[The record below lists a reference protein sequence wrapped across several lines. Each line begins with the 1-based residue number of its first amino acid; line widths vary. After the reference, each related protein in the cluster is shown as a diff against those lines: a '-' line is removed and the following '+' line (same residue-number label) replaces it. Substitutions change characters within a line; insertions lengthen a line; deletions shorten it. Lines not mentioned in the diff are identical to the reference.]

1 MRGLQRSLLS
11 PYYWP
16 LRCRSLGECVV
27 YRVSARRAS
36 DQENWRVLLVHYAGP
51 TAFVVVAVL
60 LAAALPL
67 AGRLEI
73 ASQQENWRV
82 LLAHYAG
89 PTAFVVVAVLLAAA
103 LPLAGRLEIASQ
115 QENWRVLLAHYAGP
129 TAFVVVAV
137 LLAAALP
144 LAGLFW
150 CCCYWCRSGRRRRTF
165 DRKYDAC
172 LKGLLAIVL
181 IGLLTLFLFGVVCA
195 FATEEQLDRS
205 ASEAPNAV
213 RSGIKDTKAYL
224 NATQAHVRWLLVNN
238 YAELERTLD
247 NLLTT
252 SEAPNAVRSGIK
264 DTKAYLNATQAHV
277 RWLLVNNY
285 AELERTLDN
294 LLTTSEAPNAVRSG
308 IKDTKAYLNAT
319 QAHVRW
325 LLVNNYAELERTLDN
340 LLTTSEAPNAV
351 RSGIKDTKAYLNA
364 TQAHVRWLLVNNYA
378 ELERTL
384 DNLLTTSEAP
394 NAVRSGIKDTKA
406 YLNATQ
412 AHVRWLLV
420 NNYAELERTLDNL
433 RTNSGTTVSRKLGE
447 FSHAVSVTTLYNMV
461 QQLDTVQADLKSVH
475 NITSML
481 RNNAELLNSGLRKV
495 KAQLLQTLAK
505 CEQPQ
510 CIRLQEKYKIG
521 QLDTEIQYSQ
531 MPDVSELLNNVTE
544 LLDSHIKAD
553 VEEGQQVFA
562 NIQAGIQR
570 SVDDHIPNVKEAL
583 AETGRKLKSM
593 ADRVTALSN
602 NASAK
607 IQEHSAGVADHV
619 QEYYEAYGPYRRH
632 AGRAAAA
639 SLLLI
644 TCVVAWGLVCGVC
657 GKRPD
662 VYGASDCCN
671 KGAGSRYLLCGMGV
685 MFIVGGVVSLVMA
698 VYFVVGV
705 SSQRFL
711 CDPLTN
717 PQGNRLFEELDRFV
731 DLENFMFNERRDPD
745 FNLSRVLTYCHRNQ
759 SLMQTLQLYRL
770 IDLESLKAQA
780 SQAVDRKAAALRPTF
795 PGHDRPVTILKPQ
808 AKLKLTRLAESG
820 LSDFDFDRILHA
832 LETNMTNL
840 SLDTLATQ
848 LDATANSLVD
858 RSGFVR
864 VSIELRDAAVMLTA
878 YHTNIVTPM
887 LEHTR
892 LLNVTATRLRDGL
905 RFNHSSLKEAIG
917 YLIHETSQAETFLN
931 RQGLDVIQTLIQ
943 DFAKV
948 VAQRLNEYLDMVT
961 HAAEHEVGCCAPM
974 SNAFNATRDA
984 ACKKILMPVN
994 GYWMALA
1001 WCVLLFVPFMVAAQ
1015 RLARLYRHVDP
1026 YPGPLVEAE
1035 YLYDAFAD
1043 RDNVPLANAYKAE
1056 KRAGREAR
1064 RGAGGAGGAGG
1075 AREEARG
1082 AALAAPLDAHHAR
1095 RYNDM
1100 APKHWEEGPP
1110 RYHGPTEYERP
1121 PPYYY
1126 PGPTDRQ

>member
-1 MRGLQRSLLS
+1 MSVRM
-11 PYYWP
+11 W
-16 LRCRSLGECVV
+16 
-27 YRVSARRAS
+27 
-36 DQENWRVLLVHYAGP
+36 
-51 TAFVVVAVL
+51 VL
-60 LAAALPL
+60 LALVAL
-67 AGRLEI
+67 AGAEKPAGESFLSDISRTLRSEMDNVLKMADVVYSRPDINTTYVASVEFDMRAMGPLYNHTGLVIDVIANKQAYPEGIVSVSDGHLDI
-73 ASQQENWRV
+73 ASPQENWRV

-89 PTAFVVVAVLLAAA
+89 PTAFVVVA
-103 LPLAGRLEIASQ
+103 I
-115 QENWRVLLAHYAGP
+115 
-129 TAFVVVAV
+129 

-195 FATEEQLDRS
+195 FATDEQLDRS

-238 YAELERTLD
+238 YAELEKTLD
-247 NLLTT
+247 NLL
-252 SEAPNAVRSGIK
+252 
-264 DTKAYLNATQAHV
+264 
-277 RWLLVNNY
+277 
-285 AELERTLDN
+285 
-294 LLTTSEAPNAVRSG
+294 
-308 IKDTKAYLNAT
+308 
-319 QAHVRW
+319 
-325 LLVNNYAELERTLDN
+325 
-340 LLTTSEAPNAV
+340 
-351 RSGIKDTKAYLNA
+351 
-364 TQAHVRWLLVNNYA
+364 
-378 ELERTL
+378 
-384 DNLLTTSEAP
+384 
-394 NAVRSGIKDTKA
+394 
-406 YLNATQ
+406 
-412 AHVRWLLV
+412 
-420 NNYAELERTLDNL
+420 
-433 RTNSGTTVSRKLGE
+433 TNSGTTVSRKLGE

-521 QLDTEIQYSQ
+521 QLDTEIQYSR
-531 MPDVSELLNNVTE
+531 MPDVSDLLNNVTE

-602 NASAK
+602 NASAR
-607 IQEHSAGVADHV
+607 IQEHSAGVADTV
-619 QEYYEAYGPYRRH
+619 QDYYDAYGPYRRH

-644 TCVVAWGLVCGVC
+644 TCLVAWGLVCGVC

-671 KGAGSRYLLCGMGV
+671 KGAGSRCLLCGMGV

-698 VYFVVGV
+698 IYFVVGV

-711 CDPLTN
+711 CDPLTY
-717 PQGNRLFEELDRFV
+717 PQGNRMFEEIDRFV

-770 IDLESLKAQA
+770 VDLESLKQQA
-780 SQAVDRKAAALRPTF
+780 SQAVDRRAAALRPTF
-795 PGHDRPVTILKPQ
+795 PGHERPVTILKPQ

-892 LLNVTATRLRDGL
+892 QLNVTATRLRDGL

-917 YLIHETSQAETFLN
+917 YLIHETTQAETFLN

-948 VAQRLNEYLDMVT
+948 VAQRLNEYLDMVIY
-961 HAAEHEVGCCAPM
+961 AAEHEVGYCAPM

-1001 WCVLLFVPFMVAAQ
+1001 WCVVLLVPLMVVAQ
-1015 RLARLYRHVDP
+1015 RLARLYKHVDP

-1056 KRAGREAR
+1056 KRAGRDAR
-1064 RGAGGAGGAGG
+1064 RGGGGGSGSGGA

-1082 AALAAPLDAHHAR
+1082 AALAAPLDAHAR

-1126 PGPTDRQ
+1126 PGPNDRQ

>member
-1 MRGLQRSLLS
+1 MSVRM
-11 PYYWP
+11 W
-16 LRCRSLGECVV
+16 
-27 YRVSARRAS
+27 
-36 DQENWRVLLVHYAGP
+36 
-51 TAFVVVAVL
+51 VL
-60 LAAALPL
+60 LALLAL
-67 AGRLEI
+67 AGAEKPAGESFLSDISRTLRSEMDNVLKMADVMYSRPDINTTYVASVEFDMRAMGPLYNHTGLVIDVIANKQAYPEGIVSVSDGHLEI
-73 ASQQENWRV
+73 AS
-82 LLAHYAG
+82 
-89 PTAFVVVAVLLAAA
+89 P
-103 LPLAGRLEIASQ
+103 

-195 FATEEQLDRS
+195 FATDEQLDRS

-247 NLLTT
+247 NLL
-252 SEAPNAVRSGIK
+252 
-264 DTKAYLNATQAHV
+264 
-277 RWLLVNNY
+277 
-285 AELERTLDN
+285 
-294 LLTTSEAPNAVRSG
+294 
-308 IKDTKAYLNAT
+308 
-319 QAHVRW
+319 
-325 LLVNNYAELERTLDN
+325 
-340 LLTTSEAPNAV
+340 
-351 RSGIKDTKAYLNA
+351 
-364 TQAHVRWLLVNNYA
+364 
-378 ELERTL
+378 
-384 DNLLTTSEAP
+384 
-394 NAVRSGIKDTKA
+394 
-406 YLNATQ
+406 
-412 AHVRWLLV
+412 
-420 NNYAELERTLDNL
+420 
-433 RTNSGTTVSRKLGE
+433 TNSGTTVSRKLGE

-521 QLDTEIQYSQ
+521 QLDTDIHYSQ

-562 NIQAGIQR
+562 NIQAGIQQ

-583 AETGRKLKSM
+583 AETGRKLKKM

-602 NASAK
+602 NASA
-607 IQEHSAGVADHV
+607 IIEEHSAGVADHV
-619 QEYYEAYGPYRRH
+619 QQYYDAYGPYRRH

-644 TCVVAWGLVCGVC
+644 TCMMVWGLVCGVC

-671 KGAGSRYLLCGMGV
+671 KGAGSRCLLCGMGV

-698 VYFVVGV
+698 IYFVVGV

-731 DLENFMFNERRDPD
+731 DLENYMFNERRDPD
-745 FNLSRVLTYCHRNQ
+745 FNMSRVLTYCHRNQ
-759 SLMQTLQLYRL
+759 SLMQTLQLHRL
-770 IDLESLKAQA
+770 IDLEALKQQAAQA
-780 SQAVDRKAAALRPTF
+780 VQRRAAALRPTF
-795 PGHDRPVTILKPQ
+795 PGHGRPVTILKPQ

-892 LLNVTATRLRDGL
+892 QLNVTATRLRDGL

-948 VAQRLNEYLDMVT
+948 VAQRLNEYLDMVS
-961 HAAEHEVGCCAPM
+961 HAAEHDVGYCAPV

-1001 WCVLLFVPFMVAAQ
+1001 WCVLLLAPLLAAAQ

-1026 YPGPLVEAE
+1026 YPGPLQEAE

-1056 KRAGREAR
+1056 KRAGRDAR
-1064 RGAGGAGGAGG
+1064 RGAGAGGGGGGGSG

-1126 PGPTDRQ
+1126 PGPNDRQ

>member
-1 MRGLQRSLLS
+1 MSVRMWVLALVALASAEKPAGESFLSDISRTLRSEMDNVLKMAD
-11 PYYWP
+11 
-16 LRCRSLGECVV
+16 VV
-27 YRVSARRAS
+27 YSRPDINTTYVASVEFDMRAMGPLYNHTGVVIDVIANKQAYPEGIVSVS
-36 DQENWRVLLVHYAGP
+36 DGHLD
-51 TAFVVVAVL
+51 
-60 LAAALPL
+60 
-67 AGRLEI
+67 I
-73 ASQQENWRV
+73 AS
-82 LLAHYAG
+82 
-89 PTAFVVVAVLLAAA
+89 P
-103 LPLAGRLEIASQ
+103 

-195 FATEEQLDRS
+195 FATDEQLDRS

-247 NLLTT
+247 NLL
-252 SEAPNAVRSGIK
+252 
-264 DTKAYLNATQAHV
+264 
-277 RWLLVNNY
+277 
-285 AELERTLDN
+285 
-294 LLTTSEAPNAVRSG
+294 
-308 IKDTKAYLNAT
+308 
-319 QAHVRW
+319 
-325 LLVNNYAELERTLDN
+325 
-340 LLTTSEAPNAV
+340 
-351 RSGIKDTKAYLNA
+351 
-364 TQAHVRWLLVNNYA
+364 
-378 ELERTL
+378 
-384 DNLLTTSEAP
+384 
-394 NAVRSGIKDTKA
+394 
-406 YLNATQ
+406 
-412 AHVRWLLV
+412 
-420 NNYAELERTLDNL
+420 
-433 RTNSGTTVSRKLGE
+433 TNSGTTVSRKLGE

-644 TCVVAWGLVCGVC
+644 TCLVAWGLVCGVC

-671 KGAGSRYLLCGMGV
+671 KGAGSRCLLCGMGV

-698 VYFVVGV
+698 IYFVVGV

-711 CDPLTN
+711 CDPLTQ

-892 LLNVTATRLRDGL
+892 QLNVTATRLRDGL

-948 VAQRLNEYLDMVT
+948 VAQRLNEYLDMVL
-961 HAAEHEVGCCAPM
+961 HAAEHEVGFCAPM

-994 GYWMALA
+994 GYWMALS
-1001 WCVLLFVPFMVAAQ
+1001 WCVVLFVPLMVVAQ

-1026 YPGPLVEAE
+1026 YPGPLVEA
-1035 YLYDAFAD
+1035 
-1043 RDNVPLANAYKAE
+1043 AYKAE
-1056 KRAGREAR
+1056 KRAGRDAR
-1064 RGAGGAGGAGG
+1064 RGAGGGGAGGAGGGGGAGG

-1126 PGPTDRQ
+1126 PGPNDRQ